1 MRFFFLYDEKRVW
14 DQYLAHSVRR
24 QRLEKKTPK
33 INIRYDEE
41 KSCVYL
47 ITQVVTLRN
56 ITKAYPNEVFTRKQS
71 LNT

>member
-1 MRFFFLYDEKRVW
+1 MGPIFSSLCSETTAR
-14 DQYLAHSVRR
+14 
-24 QRLEKKTPK
+24 EKKTPK